1 MAKKNIIDTLK
12 AIASQFTTDKIVFS
26 DGSELDVRIY
36 KPTQEFMDK
45 YSKQMQGEDSQRKP
59 VNELIVECLR
69 NEDGSSIVEN
79 IEDLN
84 KISFEDYTILQRYI
98 IDKVI
103 QRKSLTEF
111 EVKNSQGSP
120 SSDQQ

>member
-1 MAKKNIIDTLK
+1 
-12 AIASQFTTDKIVFS
+12 
-26 DGSELDVRIY
+26 
-36 KPTQEFMDK
+36 
-45 YSKQMQGEDSQRKP
+45 MQGEDSQRKP